1 MNDQTDKAA
10 LPAVVNNENGQALQ
24 VRSALDIKPSIF
36 KAGLERRKK
45 NRDAL
50 IDWIREAL
58 VEGTDF
64 GRIHVVKKDVCD
76 KGKWCEND

>member
-1 MNDQTDKAA
+1 MNDPTEKAA
-10 LPAVVNNENGQALQ
+10 VPAVVNIHNENGQALE
-24 VRSALDIKPSIF
+24 VRAELDIKPSIF

-64 GRIHVVKKDVCD
+64 GRLHVVKRRVR
-76 KGKWCEND
+76 